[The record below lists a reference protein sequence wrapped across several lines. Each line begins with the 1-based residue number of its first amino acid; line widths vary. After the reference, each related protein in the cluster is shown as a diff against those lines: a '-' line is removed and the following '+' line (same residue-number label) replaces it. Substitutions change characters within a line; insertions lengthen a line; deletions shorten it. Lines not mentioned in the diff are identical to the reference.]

1 MILNVGLKFP
11 TIENLCYYP
20 ERKDPQARDPNLLVG
35 LLSNYVV
42 CPKRPFLLFYFSIYV
57 KLKKFLK
64 KMALTMRCVSFA
76 TLLLLISV
84 FAKN

>member
-1 MILNVGLKFP
+1 MVFVLILQSFGLGRAMILNVGLKFP

-57 KLKKFLK
+57 KLKKFK
-64 KMALTMRCVSFA
+64 K
-76 TLLLLISV
+76 
-84 FAKN
+84 KWP